1 MNKMALRLLF
11 AFLFLLIVST
21 DEAQSYSP
29 FSELSQEQSL
39 ELFNSSLSVAAEN
52 PDSAITLARKG
63 WNIARRIDSDSALFL
78 NLYAIGVAFD
88 YKNNLDSSLYYYD
101 LGIDLAN
108 AKSDS
113 DQVIKFVFAKGAAH
127 YYQGNYAQAI
137 QFYDEALQYWESTG
151 NIERQSKALNNIG
164 IVYRLRKDYEKAID
178 IYRRSIEIKKQIKDS
193 VGLANSYSN
202 LGRAYYYNDRYPES
216 LDALNM
222 ALELYEQLGMS
233 YDAATA
239 LANLGSTY
247 ISLGDYEQAEA
258 KIRSALPEL
267 EKKFT
272 LDLLSAYLNF
282 SIIERNRG
290 NPREALNYIAPY
302 YEVVKEFDRI
312 NSRMSF
318 EEELYACY
326 RDLGENDKA
335 LFHLENYLEIYKES
349 AGESRQR
356 LAEEM
361 QTRFET
367 REKENTIRLQELE
380 LEKSDREKEALFFGV
395 AFALLAVIAMIVFAV
410 SKVKSN
416 QKLSR
421 EKAKTESLL
430 RDRETLLREIHHRV
444 KNNLQVVSSLL
455 SIQGREIT
463 DDKAQRAVNE
473 SRNRVHSMALIHQF
487 LYGEQNLSAINM
499 QEYVDQLSRKLFTTY
514 KVSDNQVRL
523 HVKVDPILLDVDTA
537 IPVGLILNELITN
550 SLKYA
555 FPDGKE
561 GNLWVSLGESDGKLT
576 LSVQDDGVG
585 VKEVVP
591 KSTSFGMKL
600 LNAFKQK
607 LDADFEISSE
617 NGLKVDYHIR
627 RYQLA

>member
-1 MNKMALRLLF
+1 MNKMALRLFF